1 MRTISHFSTCYHSHN
16 YSHTICICMPRSPHL
31 PCLDTC
37 DAATSILSA
46 ELLKVHLKSVQQ
58 NAVHGEKQIIEMN
71 NIKIYFHSLLL
82 LFLPPPQHNSLL
94 LLHHRVGE
102 GVDYEI
108 EFRFI
113 SWIFNNKMWCMHIS
127 HCFDIFR
134 KAFLFV
140 IVVMII

>member
-71 NIKIYFHSLLL
+71 NIKIYFHSLFLL
-82 LFLPPPQHNSLL
+82 LYSRHTKIYITIIKWIFNFIKTS
-94 LLHHRVGE
+94 RWG

-108 EFRFI
+108 ECRFI
-113 SWIFNNKMWCMHIS
+113 SWIFKNKMWCMHIS
-127 HCFDIFR
+127 HCLWYF
-134 KAFLFV
+134 
-140 IVVMII
+140 